1 MRENKESIRPNGAE
15 NAFAIENAAETERA
29 ERRVTTENLWEIIVS
44 LQGTTFYTAKN
55 LPFTYTVKGGELFTD
70 RRGRSV
76 TRSTFEKA
84 FEKIRSDAAVTG
96 PKKLNMY
103 GAPYV
108 FAVLKAI
115 GAVPPRGAASEKE

>member
-55 LPFTYTVKGGELFTD
+55 LPFTYTV
-70 RRGRSV
+70 
-76 TRSTFEKA
+76 
-84 FEKIRSDAAVTG
+84 
-96 PKKLNMY
+96 
-103 GAPYV
+103 
-108 FAVLKAI
+108 
-115 GAVPPRGAASEKE
+115 